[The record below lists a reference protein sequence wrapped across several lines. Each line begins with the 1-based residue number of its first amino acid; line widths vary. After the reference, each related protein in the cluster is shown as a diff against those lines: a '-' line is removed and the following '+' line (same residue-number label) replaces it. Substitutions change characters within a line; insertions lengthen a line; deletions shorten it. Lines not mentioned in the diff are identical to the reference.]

1 MDDAFD
7 AVLIYDGECPFCS
20 IAATAIRQLDGIGI
34 VAWDDE
40 AAQTFLEKQ
49 FDEIPFALVLVD
61 RVEQRVY
68 VGRDAATE
76 LAQRAG
82 MPGLVGSLIGERYD
96 EMASAVQRTVGRGEL
111 PDDEHGIEPVRAGKS
126 FEPLATAARRRPES
140 LDG

>member
-1 MDDAFD
+1 MDVRFD

-40 AAQTFLEKQ
+40 AAQAFLVKQ
-49 FDEIPFALVLVD
+49 FDAIPFALVLID
-61 RVEQRVY
+61 RDEQRVY

-82 MPGLVGSLIGERYD
+82 MPGLVGSLIGGRYD
-96 EMASAVQRTVGRGEL
+96 EMAAVVQRTVGRGEL
-111 PDDEHGIEPVRAGKS
+111 PDDEHGIEPLRTEAP
-126 FEPLATAARRRPES
+126 FEPLASAARRRPES
-140 LDG
+140 IDS